1 MTEVQRIGE
10 LLRQAFEDRPWTGPS
25 VSGILSGLTASQAA
39 QRPLPGGH
47 TIWELVLH
55 IAAWD
60 RIVCRRIAGEQLL
73 DVPDEMDW
81 PPVTDTSEA
90 AWKKTVEDLERG
102 HQQLRQAIATLS
114 DDRLGDRAPGVRRP
128 YSIYEMLHGIIQ
140 HDLYHAGQIAILK
153 KGTQ

>member
-90 AWKKTVEDLERG
+90 AW
-102 HQQLRQAIATLS
+102 
-114 DDRLGDRAPGVRRP
+114 
-128 YSIYEMLHGIIQ
+128 
-140 HDLYHAGQIAILK
+140 
-153 KGTQ
+153 